1 MSKAILDA
9 LGVPDEASALRTIA
23 EFTNFLSGIKEAT
36 GAEKMGESVVRA
48 QQHAAFAR
56 QVLDVVGKPQAEV
69 VGTLL
74 AWKSAHDALPA
85 AQALC
90 SELEAKVDATERAD
104 LVKEGIDQG
113 KLSPGGLAFWSEV
126 DEHGKAKRS
135 AADLRAFLAT
145 APRIIPTAL
154 KQPVI
159 DGSTGPLSGKDYG
172 DLTGSEKHALKLQV
186 GEEAFNQI
194 RNDYYQR
201 TGKKPVN

>member
-9 LGVPDEASALRTIA
+9 LGVDDEVSALRAIA
-23 EFTNFLSGIKEAT
+23 EFTNFLNGVRDAV
-36 GAEKMGESVVRA
+36 GADKLGESVIRV

-85 AQALC
+85 AQARC
-90 SELEAKVDATERAD
+90 SELEAKVDSTERAE
-104 LVKEGIDQG
+104 LFKQGIDEG
-113 KLSPGGLAFWSEV
+113 KLSPGNLAFWNET

-135 AADLRAFLAT
+135 AADLKAFLET
-145 APRIIPTAL
+145 ASRVIPTAL
-154 KQPVI
+154 RQPAI
-159 DGSTGPLSGKDYG
+159 DGSTGPLGGKDYG
-172 DLTGSEKHALKLQV
+172 ELTGSEKHALKLQV
-186 GEEAFNQI
+186 GEEAFTQI

-201 TGKKPVN
+201 IGKTPVN